1 MASKRAQR
9 RKACGKTRYDT
20 AAAAKPAI
28 EWAQKRGEWV
38 RAYTCGHCHGWH
50 IGHPPRSVRQ
60 SLSAKARNRRR
71 LA

>member
-9 RKACGKTRYDT
+9 RKVCGDKDAYSS
-20 AAAAKPAI
+20 AAAAEGSIKH
-28 EWAQKRGEWV
+28 AQRNGHWV
-38 RAYTCGHCHGWH
+38 RAYTCPHCHQWH

-60 SLSAKARNRRR
+60 SLAAKARNRR